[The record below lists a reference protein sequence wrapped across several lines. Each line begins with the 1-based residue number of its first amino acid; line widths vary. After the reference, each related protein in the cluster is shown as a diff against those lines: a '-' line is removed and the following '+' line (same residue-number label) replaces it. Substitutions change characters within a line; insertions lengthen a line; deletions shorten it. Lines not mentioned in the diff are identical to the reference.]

1 MSTPTKYRATAT
13 AVTIHMEGQN
23 FSYAEDITTLQMVD
37 EAGGAF
43 FLISQNDGEPLRMD
57 LQEMELLVEQARN
70 LLAQP
75 GIEEVGA

>member
-1 MSTPTKYRATAT
+1 MSTPTKYRATIT
-13 AVTIHMEGQN
+13 AVTIHTEGLN
-23 FSYAEDITTLQMVD
+23 FYFDEDVTTLKMID

-57 LQEMELLVEQARN
+57 LQELELLVKEAREM
-70 LLAQP
+70 LAQP